1 MRTRSDSLPVVLIF
15 AVAFLALAL
24 HGFQREIVGATV
36 ARSFHDMFGFQAGE
50 LLWRLTEMA
59 IPVAAAVSIV
69 AFLYR
74 YLSAEL
80 ALPLDAGPASHF
92 QRSGLSEFRSFPR
105 VAGIQSWIPV

>member
-1 MRTRSDSLPVVLIF
+1 MRTRSDSFPVVLIF

-36 ARSFHDMFGFQAGE
+36 ARSFHDMFGSQAGE
-50 LLWRLTEMA
+50 LLRRLTEMA
-59 IPVAAAVSIV
+59 IPIAAAGSIV

-80 ALPLDAGPASHF
+80 ALPLLL
-92 QRSGLSEFRSFPR
+92 R
-105 VAGIQSWIPV
+105 